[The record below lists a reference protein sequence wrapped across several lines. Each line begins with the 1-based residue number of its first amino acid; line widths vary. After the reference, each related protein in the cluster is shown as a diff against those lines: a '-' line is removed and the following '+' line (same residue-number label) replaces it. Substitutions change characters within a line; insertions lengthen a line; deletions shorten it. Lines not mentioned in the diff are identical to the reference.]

1 MAAQTEDGM
10 YPGEQQELLEK
21 KGKGKASVADL
32 TEGRNSFFCW
42 T

>member
-1 MAAQTEDGM
+1 MAAQVDYDP

-21 KGKGKASVADL
+21 KGKGRASVADL